1 MITILAGQGTDFPL
15 IADAINAA
23 KTYTPND
30 VTIHITPGRYYE
42 KLTVEQPHITLEG
55 EDAATTILTYD
66 NYARE
71 IMPDGIKR
79 GTFRS
84 YTLFL
89 HAAGCTLRNL
99 TVENA
104 AGPGKEVGQAIALFA
119 EGEGIRVENCRLLGS
134 QDTLFTGPLPEKEKE
149 PGGFRGPTE
158 FDPRVNTRQYYKDT
172 YICGGVDFIFGSA
185 TAYFENCTLESLPEG
200 GGYVTAG
207 SSPNGQRFGYVF
219 NHCHFVGSQPNTCYL
234 GRPWREYA
242 KVVILNSEIG
252 DHIKSEGWHDW
263 GKTDAHDTVYFAE
276 YKNFGLGASGIRPS
290 WTHTLTDSEAES
302 YTYDFVFSDN
312 L

>member
-1 MITILAGQGTDFPL
+1 MITINAGQSTSFPR
-15 IADAINAA
+15 IADAIEAA
-23 KTYTPND
+23 KAYAPMP
-30 VTIHITPGRYYE
+30 VTIHIAPGRYHE
-42 KLTVEQPHITLEG
+42 KLTVSQPHVTLMG
-55 EDAATTILTYD
+55 DDASNTILTYD
-66 NYARE
+66 DYARE

-79 GTFRS
+79 GTFRT

-89 HAAGCTLRNL
+89 DAPDITLCNL

-104 AGPGKEVGQAIALFA
+104 AGAGKEVGQAIALYA
-119 EGEGIRVENCRLLGS
+119 EGEGIRVKNCRLIGS

-149 PGGFRGPTE
+149 PGGFRGPKE
-158 FDPRVNTRQYYKDT
+158 FAPRINGRQYYKNT

-207 SSPNGQRFGYVF
+207 SSPKVQTYGYIF
-219 NHCHFVGSQPNTCYL
+219 NHCRFIGSEPNTCYL

-252 DHIKSEGWHDW
+252 DHIKPEGWHDW
-263 GKTDAHDTVYFAE
+263 GKIDAHDTVCFAE
-276 YKNFGLGASGIRPS
+276 YKNYGPGATGARPS
-290 WTHTLTDSEAES
+290 WTHTLTDTEAEN
-302 YTYDFVFSDN
+302 YTYASVFS
-312 L
+312 